1 MGGPQAHV
9 TLGKCRR
16 ITCPRRPSGQ
26 GPLLFLLASLA
37 NAVNL
42 EGVARRQVLVLAA
55 NFLLNAFDVA
65 RKELH
70 RAAAFGAD
78 HVMVV
83 AAIVL
88 LFITGHAVIEGNFAG
103 QPALGQQL
111 QSPIDSGKSD
121 ALVVFLDQ
129 PIQFVGG
136 EVVTGVEK
144 GAQDDTPLPRLLEA
158 HALEMPMENRLS
170 LAHYLARDGWLIVNS
185 FLKHGACHSPVW
197 GLSTTQPPRNFLSA

>member
-1 MGGPQAHV
+1 MRGPQAHV

-16 ITCPRRPSGQ
+16 ITRPRRPSGQ
-26 GPLLFLLASLA
+26 GALLFLLASLA
-37 NAVNL
+37 YTVDL
-42 EGVARRQVLVLAA
+42 ESVARRQVLVLAA

-65 RKELH
+65 REELH
-70 RAAAFGAD
+70 RAAAFGAN
-78 HVMVV
+78 HVMMV

-88 LFITGHAVIEGNFAG
+88 LFITGHAVIESNFAG

-136 EVVTGVEK
+136 EVVMCVAK
-144 GAQDDTPLPRLLEA
+144 RAQDDTPLPDQKR
-158 HALEMPMENRLS
+158 
-170 LAHYLARDGWLIVNS
+170 V
-185 FLKHGACHSPVW
+185 V
-197 GLSTTQPPRNFLSA
+197 